1 VLVLEEVF
9 LGAVL
14 VVEELDVVEVVVVE
28 EVVVVVSD
36 EAFSAVN
43 FSTAARK
50 AGSSWK
56 IAP

>member
-1 VLVLEEVF
+1 M
-9 LGAVL
+9 
-14 VVEELDVVEVVVVE
+14 EELVVE
-28 EVVVVVSD
+28 EVVVVDEEVVVVVSE

-50 AGSSWK
+50 AGASWK